1 MKFEIPPIESGI
13 PTIVLGLFREGR
25 SGVLR
30 FTYGEKWQRLTFDRG
45 KPVQVES
52 NYVQELTLGRLL
64 VDEGKIT
71 LTELMKSRE
80 LMHEKKMQQGAAL
93 IELGLLTPRE
103 LYQALQLQARRKI
116 LEIFE
121 WPTFEHRFEARQIEQ
136 GAFLFLKINL
146 PMLLIDGFRR
156 IYESP
161 GVAEKHAV
169 FFETILDFSFV
180 PNLLS
185 PLLTSWRLS
194 AEVEGILRKIA
205 GGGTPAR
212 LIEEGTPRSTL
223 FPVLHALLFM
233 DIVRLASDVSPQ
245 AGGEQPNTAVQAASS
260 STIRRGVIEAR
271 PSDLLPD
278 MPTIPYTDT
287 EEVGRIPPSGARA
300 PEAPSNVR
308 EGEETS
314 PSAQREE
321 KPHEFEVEGANVRRI
336 TSERIKKV
344 RRLPRHRENR
354 WQRLRR
360 FFQKSRRYDHLLPHY
375 IIDVEDP
382 RSIPTEQYRGLR
394 NKLEKIHRR
403 EKPLRRLIVTSAL
416 PGEGKTLTSINLAV
430 IVAQNPNR
438 RVLLIDA
445 DLRKPLVHRYLD
457 APLSPG
463 LAELIGGAPLEEVVF
478 QHMETG
484 IYGITA
490 GEPGTDPGELF
501 VLPEARQT
509 IEALSGVFDYIVID
523 TPPALVT
530 SDVEILSDYVDGLL
544 FVIR

>member
-1 MKFEIPPIESGI
+1 MKFEIPPIDSEI
-13 PTIVLGLFREGR
+13 PAIVLGLFRQGR

-30 FTYGEKWQRLTFDRG
+30 FTYGEKWQRLTFEHG

-121 WPTFEHRFEARQIEQ
+121 WPTFEHHFEAREIEQ

-146 PMLLIDGFRR
+146 PMLLIEGFRR
-156 IYESP
+156 IYEHP
-161 GVAEKHAV
+161 GVAERHAA
-169 FFETILDFSFV
+169 FFETILDFPLA

-185 PLLTSWRLS
+185 PLLASWRLS
-194 AEVEGILRKIA
+194 AEVAGILRQIS
-205 GGGTPAR
+205 GGATLAR
-212 LIEEGTPRSTL
+212 LIEGGEPRSSL

-233 DIVRLASDVSPQ
+233 DIVRLASDPFPQ
-245 AGGEQPNTAVQAASS
+245 GGGEQPSVTGQAASPGA
-260 STIRRGVIEAR
+260 IRRGVIEAR
-271 PSDLLPD
+271 PFDLLPD
-278 MPTIPYTDT
+278 MPTIPYTDA
-287 EEVGRIPPSGARA
+287 EREGPIPPSGEREQ
-300 PEAPSNVR
+300 EAPLRVR
-308 EGEETS
+308 GGEETS
-314 PSAQREE
+314 PSAHRGEDAD
-321 KPHEFEVEGANVRRI
+321 EFVPEGANVRRI

-344 RRLPRHRENR
+344 RKLPRHREGR

-394 NKLEKIHRR
+394 NKLEKIHRS

-463 LAELIGGAPLEEVVF
+463 FADLIGGAPLEEVVF
-478 QHMETG
+478 QHTETG
-484 IYGITA
+484 IYGVTA
-490 GEPGTDPGELF
+490 GEPGIDPGELF

-509 IEALSGVFDYIVID
+509 FEALSEVFDYIVID